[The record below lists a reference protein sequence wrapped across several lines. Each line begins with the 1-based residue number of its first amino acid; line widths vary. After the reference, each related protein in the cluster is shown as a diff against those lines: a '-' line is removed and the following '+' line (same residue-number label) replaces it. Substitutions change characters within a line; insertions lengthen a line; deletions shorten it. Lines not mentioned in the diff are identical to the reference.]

1 MSIIKKE
8 QLPLEYQVLWDELI
22 MPVDT
27 DITFER
33 VILSEENT
41 EKYKALMKEQ
51 FYREKLFEYGLMPMN
66 RILLYG
72 ASGTGKTFS
81 LKALSNKLQYTL
93 IYVDIAKSLTEGN
106 VSQNIANIFKLGNYI
121 ADRYEGCIIFLDECD
136 SIAWNRDTGTS
147 ESGAIRRATNSIFQH
162 LDQMS
167 PNAIFA
173 SATNMLHRLD
183 AAFERRFNLKLEFR
197 RPELDID
204 DTIRHFMLNKFE
216 LVDDVDVNVREVVKK
231 RAKQYVKLSY
241 YELQVLVERA
251 MKDAIL
257 NDTIQVKTSY
267 IYNLLADNMNFKIR
281 FGTANDEDEMFSN
294 KETYDPRYNRN
305 IPKQL

>member
-1 MSIIKKE
+1 MSIVKKE

-27 DITFER
+27 DITFDR
-33 VILSEENT
+33 VILSDENK

-51 FYREKLFEYGLMPMN
+51 FYREKLHDYGLEPIN
-66 RILLYG
+66 RLLLYG

-81 LKALSNKLQYTL
+81 LKALSNKLQYTMV
-93 IYVDIAKSLTEGN
+93 YVDIAKSLTDGN

-121 ADRYEGCIIFLDECD
+121 AEHYDGCIIFLDECD
-136 SIAWNRDTGTS
+136 SIAWNRDAGTA
-147 ESGAIRRATNSIFQH
+147 ESGVVRRATNTIFQH

-183 AAFERRFNLKLEFR
+183 AAFERRFNIKMEFR
-197 RPELDID
+197 RPQLDLD
-204 DTIRHFMLNKFE
+204 ETINHFMFNKFE
-216 LVDDVDVNVREVVKK
+216 LVDDVDPNVREIIKK

-241 YELQVLVERA
+241 YELQIIVERA

-257 NDTIQVKTSY
+257 NDTIEVRTSY
-267 IYNLLADNMNFKIR
+267 IYNLLADNMNFKIK
-281 FGTANDEDEMFSN
+281 FGTAQDEAEMFEN
-294 KETYDPRYNRN
+294 KETYDPTLNRN
-305 IPKQL
+305 IPKNY